1 MQMGSVVAAGTGN
14 DPSKVDEYTKE
25 DLDVFGFTLSP
36 AEMTTIGG

>member
-1 MQMGSVVAAGTGN
+1 MGSVVAAGTGN
-14 DPSKVDEYTKE
+14 DPKTVDEYTHE